1 MKPTAVSK
9 MSDLYLTAL
18 RNHFAK
24 GPQVGLQE
32 AHSLGLKAASLHLET
47 LDLGKIHNTALATLL
62 KNRWTPEKRE
72 IMTNRAEIFFTE
84 AIKPIEDTHRA
95 AVKAGAALAR
105 ITATL
110 AQRTQELEASNERWQ
125 ADIAQRE
132 VADEKLQRREQE
144 SALLLAESRSI
155 EQRLQGIVR
164 EVLAANEDERK
175 RLSHHLHDEIA
186 QTLLGIHVRLLAL
199 KKEAS
204 ASQARLNKEIATTQK
219 LLSDSVE
226 MIKRCAKELG
236 IEDPA

>member
-1 MKPTAVSK
+1 MKPNAISK

-18 RNHFAK
+18 RTHFAK

-47 LDLGKIHNTALATLL
+47 LDLGKIHNTALATLV
-62 KNRWTPEKRE
+62 KGEWTSEKRE

-95 AVKAGAALAR
+95 ALKAGAALEQVAE
-105 ITATL
+105 TL
-110 AQRTQELEASNERWQ
+110 AQRTEELEASNERWQ
-125 ADIAQRE
+125 DNIAQRE
-132 VADEKLQRREQE
+132 AADEKLRTHEEE
-144 SALLLAESRSI
+144 SACLLHESRGI

-175 RLSHHLHDEIA
+175 KLSHHLHDEIA

-226 MIKRCAKELG
+226 MIRRCAKELG
-236 IEDPA
+236 IEDPT